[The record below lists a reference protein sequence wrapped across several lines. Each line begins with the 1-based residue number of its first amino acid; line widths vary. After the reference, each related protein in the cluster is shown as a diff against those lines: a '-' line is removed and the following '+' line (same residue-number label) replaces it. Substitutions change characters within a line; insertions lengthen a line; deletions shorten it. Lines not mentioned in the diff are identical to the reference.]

1 MSPDRVIARAIASAA
16 AGLNGFGFL
25 RCSTL
30 DFIDVY
36 LRDVEAEPEGREVG
50 MLAAIAKKSAASNV
64 VRSTAILRVGTHQCY
79 ANLESIS

>member
-1 MSPDRVIARAIASAA
+1 MSPDRVIARAIASVA

-36 LRDVEAEPEGREVG
+36 LRDVEAEPEGNAQSG
-50 MLAAIAKKSAASNV
+50 
-64 VRSTAILRVGTHQCY
+64 
-79 ANLESIS
+79 

>member
-25 RCSTL
+25 GCSTL

-36 LRDVEAEPEGREVG
+36 LRDVESKPEGREVG
-50 MLAAIAKKSAASNV
+50 VRAAVAKKSAASNV
-64 VRSTAILRVGTHQCY
+64 VGGEQFRLAEGV
-79 ANLESIS
+79 SIISN

>member
-36 LRDVEAEPEGREVG
+36 LRDVEAEPEGNAQSG
-50 MLAAIAKKSAASNV
+50 
-64 VRSTAILRVGTHQCY
+64 
-79 ANLESIS
+79 